1 MIKVRFE
8 VSTLSGHERNP
19 HLVCRVVEIVKPV
32 KCIIPHYDGY
42 VPMPKVGELLL
53 AWGGRRPMVKKVNT
67 ALRHLIETSETLA
80 LEER

>member
-8 VSTLSGHERNP
+8 VSTLSGHERNS

-42 VPMPKVGELLL
+42 VPMPKVGEQ
-53 AWGGRRPMVKKVNT
+53 
-67 ALRHLIETSETLA
+67 
-80 LEER
+80 